1 MCVIIILHLHL
12 RFFPSINFQIVN
24 RKSKLKMT
32 NKYDNVTVPPRRIE
46 SSNAIQI
53 LTPIRKIWRGNVW
66 SEFKV
71 KVSGK
76 NEI

>member
-1 MCVIIILHLHL
+1 
-12 RFFPSINFQIVN
+12 
-24 RKSKLKMT
+24 MT
-32 NKYDNVTVPPRRIE
+32 NKDDNVTVPPRRIE